1 MIEHENLFFK
11 SPPSVQLKIS
21 EDGTSLLYANTEGK
35 MDAKKGL
42 QFDLIHGSCCMG
54 NLYGMR
60 HVLMVSLN
68 VNQFK
73 PTVYFIEDLEDVTH
87 ITEESFH
94 FESPLA
100 IDYTIVT
107 IVYSPQIR
115 DRMSL

>member
-1 MIEHENLFFK
+1 MTHAAWVI
-11 SPPSVQLKIS
+11 
-21 EDGTSLLYANTEGK
+21 
-35 MDAKKGL
+35 
-42 QFDLIHGSCCMG
+42 CMSY
-54 NLYGMR
+54 NMR

-115 DRMSL
+115 DRMSLEKTYKG